1 MAMKYVLILFLI
13 SSVFSEAQE
22 KNRFQN
28 EVEGI
33 QKKYDTIWDASKE
46 TVVFTGS
53 SSIRIWKELPKLFP
67 NHQIV
72 NTGFGASHSTDLL
85 IFNKELILNY
95 NPYQVFIYEG
105 DNDISSGRNPYK
117 IIKNIRK
124 IVAEIWTHNPNVE
137 IVLISAKPSLTRW
150 SLKRKYKRF
159 NRKLKK
165 LTKRKTSLYF
175 ADVWNPM
182 LNGKEINKNLFIKDG
197 LHMNAKGYE
206 IWYSVIKPFVIN

>member
-1 MAMKYVLILFLI
+1 MKYVLILLLF

-28 EVEGI
+28 EVESI
-33 QKKYDTIWDASKE
+33 QKKYDTLWDASKE

-53 SSIRIWKELPKLFP
+53 SSIRIWKELTELFP

-72 NTGFGASHSTDLL
+72 NTGFGASLSTDLL

-105 DNDISSGRNPYK
+105 DNDISSGRKPYE

-124 IVAEIWTHNPNVE
+124 IVAEIWTHNPNVQ

-150 SLKRKYKRF
+150 SLKRKYRRF

-165 LTKRKTSLYF
+165 LTKRETALYF